1 MAWAWDAPSGVYKDH
16 ALSSDIR
23 KEAIADILF
32 MKFVRTE
39 PGYGKGK
46 GASVTITR
54 VLKLPLATKVGETDR
69 LPSGRPAIQTSAVT
83 PSEWGFK
90 LEMTEFEKNLSHFDI
105 TNVWQGL
112 LRDQMALTMDK
123 MIADALKTTPYK
135 FVPLTTGGVFDTDGT
150 TTDTA
155 DRNLNIDDLR
165 QIHDELRATLKVP
178 MFRGGRYVGVLST
191 KAARGLKNDPE
202 YKDWLA
208 PSTSEPFRSGKL
220 ADVEGFSLFE
230 TNATDSLV
238 ENLGSSSILGE
249 AVFFGADPGFLA
261 VVDNPELRAGLP
273 EDLGRFRQVGWVG
286 TLEAGLSWP
295 NAAQARVVHVT
306 SA

>member
-23 KEAIADILF
+23 KEAIADVLL

-123 MIADALKTTPYK
+123 MIADALKTTPYQ
-135 FVPLTTGGVFDTDGT
+135 FIPVTTGGVFDIVGDPSTQ
-150 TTDTA
+150 A
-155 DRNLNIDDLR
+155 DRNLNVDDLR
-165 QIHDELRATLKVP
+165 LIHDRLRATLKVP

-191 KAARGLKNDPE
+191 KAARGIKNDPE

-220 ADVEGFSLFE
+220 ASVEGFDLFE

-238 ENLGSSSILGE
+238 ENLGASSILGE
-249 AVFFGADPGFLA
+249 ALFFGADPGFLA
-261 VVDNPELRAGLP
+261 VVANPELRAGLP

-295 NAAQARVVHVT
+295 NAAQARVIHVT
-306 SA
+306 SS